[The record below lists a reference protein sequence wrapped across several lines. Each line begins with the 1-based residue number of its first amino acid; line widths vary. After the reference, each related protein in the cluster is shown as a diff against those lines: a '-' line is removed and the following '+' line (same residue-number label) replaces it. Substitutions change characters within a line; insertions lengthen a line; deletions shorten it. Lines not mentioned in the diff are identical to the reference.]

1 MIQKDLKQINKLV
14 TTQDLSPYDVKVFL
28 YILSKTGGKEF
39 VAISGK
45 QFKEDLGLSRST
57 ALKSIAN
64 LEEQNLLN
72 VKRTFIGGSENR
84 QNLTNKFK
92 TIKLE
97 EI

>member
-1 MIQKDLKQINKLV
+1 MIKKDLMQINKLV
-14 TTQDLSPYDVKVFL
+14 TNQDLSPYDLKVFL

-45 QFKEDLGLSRST
+45 QFKEDLGLSHST
-57 ALKSIAN
+57 TLKSISN
-64 LEEQNLLN
+64 LEEQNLLT
-72 VKRTFIGGSENR
+72 VKRTFIVNNENR